1 MAAAVA
7 KGGSLSLSSCGLS
20 TPAWPNVQQQRHDFQ
35 SCLWQWQNKAF
46 CCLAWAQ
53 FIDMVLH
60 GVGRKN
66 HFGFREQAPPG
77 VRSSCCHAR
86 FGFALGSAY
95 FVLPCFDFFALQ
107 VLRQKSCFLLYLH
120 LVSSYCQLMHPG
132 GWRLPGVS
140 PFYMYCMC
148 I

>member
-1 MAAAVA
+1 
-7 KGGSLSLSSCGLS
+7 
-20 TPAWPNVQQQRHDFQ
+20 
-35 SCLWQWQNKAF
+35 
-46 CCLAWAQ
+46 
-53 FIDMVLH
+53 
-60 GVGRKN
+60 
-66 HFGFREQAPPG
+66 
-77 VRSSCCHAR
+77 
-86 FGFALGSAY
+86 
-95 FVLPCFDFFALQ
+95 LQ